1 MLTISENL
9 RKSLVKCYLYANTPG
24 YLFRRLRSL
33 EGLTHLAQGTTTD
46 TIIEHIDLLLES
58 LASAVGLQS
67 DGIAIDQLLE
77 IYALIVVLSYKS
89 DSAAMQAF
97 QRLAKIN
104 LDWIGHVSRYALNMR
119 VPSNTVHISMEQIRQ
134 FPTVRWD
141 SSNTQTEIKYNYEPE
156 ITVTGG

>member
-1 MLTISENL
+1 MLNISENL
-9 RKSLVKCYLYANTPG
+9 RKSLIKWYLYANTPG

-33 EGLTHLAQGTTTD
+33 EELTHLAQGTTTD
-46 TIIEHIDLLLES
+46 IIIEHIDLLLKS
-58 LASAVGLQS
+58 LASDLQS
-67 DGIAIDQLLE
+67 DGAAMDQLLE

-89 DSAAMQAF
+89 DSAAMQTF

-104 LDWIGHVSRYALNMR
+104 LDWIGHVSLYALNMR
-119 VPSNTVHISMEQIRQ
+119 VPSNTVHMEQIRQ

-141 SSNTQTEIKYNYEPE
+141 SSNTQTEVKYNYETK